1 MLKDKYIFPA
11 VFSFYD
17 NGTIGITFPDLPGC
31 VSSVDSNNIE
41 DALHSAQEALELHMY
56 GMEYD
61 KENIPPSSNPLALKQ
76 ELDSN
81 QVITFIQAFM
91 PRVRDAINNKAINK
105 MCTVPQ
111 WLLIAGKE
119 ADINFSQTL
128 QDALIEKL
136 GINRE
141 IKHRQY
147 KAKQTA

>member
-1 MLKDKYIFPA
+1 MKDKYIFPA
-11 VFSFYD
+11 VLSFYD
-17 NGTIGITFPDLPGC
+17 NGTIGVTFPDLPGC
-31 VSSVDSNNIE
+31 ISSIDDNNIE
-41 DALHSAQEALELHMY
+41 NAIHSAQEALELHIY

-61 KENIPPSSNPLALKQ
+61 NDNIPAPSNPLDLKQ

-136 GINRE
+136 GIKCE